1 MHHTNLIENA
11 IFLHRSSTALS
22 MWVDDIYRPRGNI
35 YNFAMPEGVWEYS
48 RESLHSHLTLIEWG
62 RAGCL
67 SIRFTWEGSHG
78 FVLSRQEL
86 C

>member
-1 MHHTNLIENA
+1 MHHTNHRECYISTSIEH
-11 IFLHRSSTALS
+11 IALS